1 MNPRA
6 KGRIPGSPSEWLS
19 HARSDLRLAGL
30 AISDEQVRREQLCF
44 HAQQAGEKAIK
55 AVLLAKAI
63 EFPLTHD
70 MEQLLEIAESHGMTL
85 PADVR
90 QAGILS
96 PLCRRSEVSR
106 MLVRGH
112 ADRRGGGA
120 SNRRSLRRVGG
131 NRAQQAPR
139 KPVVSAR
146 VLFSRISNAAF
157 RPTFALPGAVLP
169 SSC

>member
-96 PLCRRSEVSR
+96 PYAVEARYPGCWFEVTQTDVEEALRTAEACVEWAETELSR
-106 MLVRGH
+106 PQE
-112 ADRRGGGA
+112 
-120 SNRRSLRRVGG
+120 SQS
-131 NRAQQAPR
+131 
-139 KPVVSAR
+139 
-146 VLFSRISNAAF
+146 
-157 RPTFALPGAVLP
+157 
-169 SSC
+169 